1 MPVRLIVLLCAFV
14 QLVLIPFPA
23 IPQSD
28 TAKPL
33 FTHSDL
39 WLMKRV
45 GNPVPSPDGKWVAF
59 QLTEPSYDDKEQRS
73 DLWIVSSDGKSKPRQ
88 LTFTLAGEGGMSWS
102 PDSRKIAFT
111 AKREGDDVSQVYILN
126 FAEGGE
132 AIRFTNLSTGASS
145 PQWRPDGKAI
155 LFTSNVYPG
164 GDNDSLNK
172 KIAADRKAQKFK
184 ARVYEGFPIRNWDKW
199 LDDTKTHLFV
209 QSLDEGAMAKDI
221 LAGTKM
227 SNEPGYAGGSA
238 IWSTDGSSI
247 IFSATTKRNTA
258 AYAEVNYHLW
268 MMPASG
274 GEPKQLTPDNGS
286 YGSPTFSP
294 DGKTLY
300 CVFSASNTWVYNHTR
315 LARISWPVAGQPV
328 VLTEKFDRSV
338 GDYAVAPDGKTLYFL
353 AEEAGHEK
361 LFMLPAAGG
370 DVVLA
375 FEMSAGVYSS
385 LAIAEKASS
394 TMLFGK
400 WESAMSPAEI
410 IAFDLKN
417 KTHHSLTSFNTAKA
431 QELNLP
437 PLRHFWFT
445 NKEGMRIH
453 SMLVGPPGFDGS
465 KKYPLVVMVHG
476 GPHNMWRDYFF
487 LRWNYHLLA
496 TPGYVMLLTD
506 YRGSVGY
513 AESFARAIQGD
524 PFIGPAAD
532 IHQGID
538 EAIKLYPFIDSTR
551 IAAMGASYGGHM
563 MNWFQGT
570 TTRFKCLV
578 SHAGLINLESQWG
591 TSDVIYHREVGNGGP
606 VWEQGEVW
614 RKQNPAR
621 YAANFKTPVL
631 VTVGE
636 NDFRVPLNQSLEYW
650 SYLQRLR
657 VPSKFIVFPDE
668 NHWIMKGENSKF
680 FYKEVQAWLK
690 KHLVN

>member
-1 MPVRLIVLLCAFV
+1 MPVRQCLLMLLIVCLF
-14 QLVLIPFPA
+14 LIPA
-23 IPQSD
+23 ISSSQSD
-28 TAKPL
+28 TTTPL
-33 FTHSDL
+33 FTHEDL

-45 GNPVPSPDGKWVAF
+45 GNPMPSPDGKWVLF
-59 QLTEPSYDDKEQRS
+59 SLTEPSYDEKDQRS
-73 DLWIVSSDGKSKPRQ
+73 DLWIVASDGKSKPRQ
-88 LTFTLAGEGGMSWS
+88 ITFSLAGEGGMAWS

-111 AKREGDDVSQVYILN
+111 AKREGDEVAQVYILN

-132 AIRFTNLSTGASS
+132 AMRFTNLSTGAGS

-155 LFTSNVYPG
+155 LFTSSVYPG

-172 KIAADRKAQKFK
+172 KIAADRKARKYK
-184 ARVYEGFPIRNWDKW
+184 ARVYEGFPIRNWDRW
-199 LDDTKTHLFV
+199 LEDTKTHLFV
-209 QSLDEGAMAKDI
+209 QSLDEGAKAKDI
-221 LAGTKM
+221 LAGTKL

-238 IWSTDGSSI
+238 IWSPDGSSI
-247 IFSATTKRNTA
+247 IFSATTKRHTA

-268 MMPASG
+268 MMPATG

-286 YGSPTFSP
+286 YGNPAFSP

-300 CVFSASNTWVYNHTR
+300 CLFSPANNWVYNHTR
-315 LARISWPVAGQPV
+315 IAKLTWTAVGQPA

-338 GDYAVAPDGKTLYFL
+338 GSYAISPDNRTIYFL

-361 LFMLPAAGG
+361 LFTIPASGG
-370 DVVLA
+370 DVKLA
-375 FEMSAGVYSS
+375 FDMTAGVYTG
-385 LAIAEKASS
+385 LAIPEKTSN

-400 WESAMSPAEI
+400 WESATSPAEI
-410 IAFDLKN
+410 VAFDLKN
-417 KTHHSLTSFNTAKA
+417 KTHRFLTSFTTAKTK
-431 QELNLP
+431 ELNLP

-445 NKEGMRIH
+445 NKEGMRVH
-453 SMLVGPPGFDGS
+453 SMLVVPPGFDES

-496 TPGYVMLLTD
+496 TPGYVLLLTD
-506 YRGSVGY
+506 YRGSTGY
-513 AESFARAIQGD
+513 DEKFAQAIQGD
-524 PFIGPAAD
+524 PFVGPAAD

-538 EAIKLYPFIDSTR
+538 EALRLYKFLDSTK

-563 MNWFQGT
+563 VNWFQGT
-570 TTRFKCLV
+570 TDRFKCFV

-591 TSDVIYHREVGNGGP
+591 TSDVIYHREVGSGGP

-631 VTVGE
+631 VSVGE

-650 SYLQRLR
+650 SYLQRLQ
-657 VPSKFIVFPDE
+657 VPSKLVVFPEE

-680 FYKEVQAWLK
+680 YYSELKDWLG
-690 KHLVN
+690 KHLK

>member
-1 MPVRLIVLLCAFV
+1 MPVRQCLLMLLIVCLF
-14 QLVLIPFPA
+14 LIPA
-23 IPQSD
+23 ISSSQSD
-28 TAKPL
+28 TTTPL
-33 FTHSDL
+33 FTHEDL

-45 GNPVPSPDGKWVAF
+45 GNPMPSPDGKWVLF
-59 QLTEPSYDDKEQRS
+59 SLTEPSYDEKDQRS
-73 DLWIVSSDGKSKPRQ
+73 DLWIVASDGKSKPRQ
-88 LTFTLAGEGGMSWS
+88 ITFSLAGEGGMAWS

-111 AKREGDDVSQVYILN
+111 AKREGDEVAQVYILN

-132 AIRFTNLSTGASS
+132 AMRFTNLSTGAGS

-155 LFTSNVYPG
+155 LFTSSVYPG

-172 KIAADRKAQKFK
+172 KIAADRKARKYK
-184 ARVYEGFPIRNWDKW
+184 ARVYEGFPIRNWDRW
-199 LDDTKTHLFV
+199 LEDTKTHLFV
-209 QSLDEGAMAKDI
+209 QSLDEGAKAKDI
-221 LAGTKM
+221 LAGTKL

-238 IWSTDGSSI
+238 IWSPDGSSI
-247 IFSATTKRNTA
+247 IFSATTKRHTA

-268 MMPASG
+268 MMPATG

-286 YGSPTFSP
+286 YGNPAFSP

-300 CVFSASNTWVYNHTR
+300 CLFSPANNWVYNHTR
-315 LARISWPVAGQPV
+315 IAKLTWPAVGQPA

-338 GDYAVAPDGKTLYFL
+338 GSYAISPDNRTIYFL

-361 LFMLPAAGG
+361 LFTIPASGG
-370 DVVLA
+370 DVKLA
-375 FEMSAGVYSS
+375 FDMTAGVYTG
-385 LAIAEKASS
+385 LAIPEKTSN

-400 WESAMSPAEI
+400 WESATSPAEI
-410 IAFDLKN
+410 VAIDLKN
-417 KTHHSLTSFNTAKA
+417 KTHRFLTSFTTAKTK
-431 QELNLP
+431 ELNLP

-445 NKEGMRIH
+445 NKEGMRVH
-453 SMLVGPPGFDGS
+453 SMLVVPPGFDES

-496 TPGYVMLLTD
+496 TPGYVLLLTD
-506 YRGSVGY
+506 YRGSTGY
-513 AESFARAIQGD
+513 DEKFAQAIQGD
-524 PFIGPAAD
+524 PFVGPAAD

-538 EAIKLYPFIDSTR
+538 EALRLYKFLDSTK

-563 MNWFQGT
+563 VNWFQGT
-570 TTRFKCLV
+570 TDRFKCFV

-591 TSDVIYHREVGNGGP
+591 TSDVIYHREVGSGGP

-631 VTVGE
+631 VSVGE

-650 SYLQRLR
+650 SYLQRLQ
-657 VPSKFIVFPDE
+657 VPSKLVVFPEE

-680 FYKEVQAWLK
+680 YYSELKDWLG
-690 KHLVN
+690 KHLK

>member
-1 MPVRLIVLLCAFV
+1 MPVRQCLLMLLIVCLF
-14 QLVLIPFPA
+14 LIPA
-23 IPQSD
+23 ISSSQSD
-28 TAKPL
+28 TTKPL
-33 FTHSDL
+33 FTHEDL

-45 GNPVPSPDGKWVAF
+45 GNPMPSPDGKWVLF
-59 QLTEPSYDDKEQRS
+59 SLTEPSYDEKDQRS
-73 DLWIVSSDGKSKPRQ
+73 DLWIVASDGKSKPRQ
-88 LTFTLAGEGGMSWS
+88 ITFSLAGEGGMAWS

-111 AKREGDDVSQVYILN
+111 AKREGDEVAQVYILN

-132 AIRFTNLSTGASS
+132 AMRFTNLSTGAGS

-155 LFTSNVYPG
+155 LFTSSVYPG

-172 KIAADRKAQKFK
+172 KIAADRKARKYK
-184 ARVYEGFPIRNWDKW
+184 ARVYEGFPIRNWDRW
-199 LDDTKTHLFV
+199 LEDTKTHLFV
-209 QSLDEGAMAKDI
+209 QSLDEGAKAKDI
-221 LAGTKM
+221 LAGTKL

-238 IWSTDGSSI
+238 IWSPDGSSI
-247 IFSATTKRNTA
+247 IFSATTKRHTA

-268 MMPASG
+268 MMPATG

-286 YGSPTFSP
+286 YGNPAFSP

-300 CVFSASNTWVYNHTR
+300 CLFSPANNWVYNHTR
-315 LARISWPVAGQPV
+315 IAKLTWPAVGQPA

-338 GDYAVAPDGKTLYFL
+338 GSYAISPDNRTIYFL

-361 LFMLPAAGG
+361 LFTIPASGG
-370 DVVLA
+370 DVKLA
-375 FEMSAGVYSS
+375 FDMTAGVYTG
-385 LAIAEKASS
+385 LAIPEKTSN

-400 WESAMSPAEI
+400 WESATSPAEI
-410 IAFDLKN
+410 VAFDLKN
-417 KTHHSLTSFNTAKA
+417 KTHRFLTSFTTAKTK
-431 QELNLP
+431 ELNLP

-445 NKEGMRIH
+445 NKEGMRVH
-453 SMLVGPPGFDGS
+453 SMLVVPPGFDES

-496 TPGYVMLLTD
+496 TPGYVLLLTD
-506 YRGSVGY
+506 YRGSTGY
-513 AESFARAIQGD
+513 DEKFAQAIQGD
-524 PFIGPAAD
+524 PFVGPAAD

-538 EAIKLYPFIDSTR
+538 EALRLYKFLDSTK

-563 MNWFQGT
+563 VNWFQGT
-570 TTRFKCLV
+570 TDRFKCFV

-591 TSDVIYHREVGNGGP
+591 TSDVIYHREVGSGGP

-631 VTVGE
+631 VSVGE

-650 SYLQRLR
+650 SYLQRLQ
-657 VPSKFIVFPDE
+657 VPSKLVVFPEE

-680 FYKEVQAWLK
+680 YYSELKDWLG
-690 KHLVN
+690 KHLK